1 MNCPLQDL
9 MIEFVSYDEL
19 FTDKKDKT
27 FIPYEILQ
35 ERYQKDAN
43 LEVIGLEFLADKII
57 FVLRWREW
65 AMSLKIKKN

>member
-57 FVLRWREW
+57 FVLRWRE
-65 AMSLKIKKN
+65 